1 MTIKLTDA
9 QITAAL
15 DRAVDACLSI
25 EDKSVRATA
34 IRRQAVAEGAAL
46 AGEVIRDLIAVATG
60 QVEHVYHGQCPD
72 KIEGHATRDHD
83 CPACQAIMAA
93 EQSAK

>member
-1 MTIKLTDA
+1 MVLTDE

-15 DRAVDACLSI
+15 DRAVDACLHI
-25 EDKSVRATA
+25 KDKSDRTTA

-60 QVEHVYHGQCPD
+60 QVEHVYHGRCPD
-72 KIEGHATRDHD
+72 KIEGHATRDHE
-83 CPACQAIMAA
+83 CPACRAITAA
-93 EQSAK
+93 EQLAK